1 MRSIGRP
8 KMPVYIVVGTVL
20 LNFALDPL
28 FMFGAG
34 FIPALG
40 VAGTAW
46 ATLFTQSIAATIGLA
61 TLFGGKFGI
70 KLHRHDFLPDFKF
83 MRRAFFLGLPA
94 SIEQSARSLGLA
106 VMTGL
111 ITSFGTLAIA
121 AYGVGSNIF
130 QLALMLGFGFAGA
143 NAALVGKNLGAQD
156 PQSADHTARLSLK
169 LIFLSLTSL
178 GVLVFIFAPAFIRF
192 FVPSDLNVIREGAF
206 FLRFI
211 ALTFGIIG
219 MQIIVGSTLQAAGST
234 KQSMILTLTSQ
245 WAIQLPLAFLLA
257 KFFNLGIIGVWIAFP
272 ATNLF
277 MVGIYLTIFFR
288 GKWKN
293 KKIIDDDQETQTKII
308 QETKI
313 DEIVNQ
319 ES

>member
-1 MRSIGRP
+1 
-8 KMPVYIVVGTVL
+8 
-20 LNFALDPL
+20 
-28 FMFGAG
+28 
-34 FIPALG
+34 
-40 VAGTAW
+40 
-46 ATLFTQSIAATIGLA
+46 
-61 TLFGGKFGI
+61 
-70 KLHRHDFLPDFKF
+70 
-83 MRRAFFLGLPA
+83 
-94 SIEQSARSLGLA
+94 
-106 VMTGL
+106 MTGL